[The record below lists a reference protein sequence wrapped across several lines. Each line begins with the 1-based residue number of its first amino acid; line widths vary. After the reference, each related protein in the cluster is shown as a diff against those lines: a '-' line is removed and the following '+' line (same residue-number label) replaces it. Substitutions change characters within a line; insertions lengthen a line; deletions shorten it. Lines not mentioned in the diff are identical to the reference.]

1 MSTISAPSGFESQIV
16 KALEA
21 MIRPYVDRTFTD
33 NFSNFIAEKRPK
45 TKKETARSVMLY
57 AHMDEIGVMV
67 KHIDDKGFLYF
78 EPVGG
83 WDPRVLPS
91 QRVRV
96 SSPRGSIIGVVGC
109 KPPHIQTREEM
120 EKAYKVE
127 DLFIDIGAR
136 SREEAEKWG
145 VQIGSTATLER
156 SLEPLGKSTMVSG
169 KALDDRIGCAI
180 VVDVARRMAE
190 KELDYTLYFGGTV
203 QEEVGLRGARVAAFG
218 ITPSLAIVVDSSI
231 AGDVPGVDEKRVP
244 LKVGKGPGITV
255 MDSGFILSEG
265 VKELL
270 VSAADDDYIPYQF
283 EVLRGG
289 TTDAASIRT
298 TKTGVPVGVISI
310 PVRYGHSSAEVVDLQ
325 DIVNAMRLVTSVLN
339 RLDEKR
345 LEEIH

>member
-1 MSTISAPSGFESQIV
+1 
-16 KALEA
+16 
-21 MIRPYVDRTFTD
+21 MIAPYVDRAFTD
-33 NFSNFIAEKRPK
+33 SFSNFIAEKRPK
-45 TKKETARSVMLY
+45 TKEAKRSVMLY
-57 AHMDEIGVMV
+57 AHMDEIGLMV
-67 KHIDDKGFLYF
+67 RHIDDKGFLYF
-78 EPVGG
+78 ESMGG

-96 SSPRGSIIGVVGC
+96 STSKGSMIGVVGC

-127 DLFIDIGAR
+127 DLFIDVGAR

-145 VQIGSTATLER
+145 VQIGSTVTLER
-156 SLEPLGKSTMVSG
+156 SLERLGKSTLVSG

-180 VVDVARRMAE
+180 MADVARRMAE

-203 QEEVGLRGARVAAFG
+203 QEEVGLRGAKVAAFG
-218 ITPSLAIVVDSSI
+218 ITPSLALVVDDSV
-231 AGDVPGVDEKRVP
+231 AGDVPGVEEKRAP
-244 LKVGKGPGITV
+244 LKVGRGPGITI
-255 MDSGFILSEG
+255 MDPGFIVSEK

-270 VSAADDDYIPYQF
+270 VSAAEEDYIPYQF

-298 TKTGVPVGVISI
+298 TKTGVPVGVLSV
-310 PVRYGHSSAEVVDLQ
+310 PVRYGHSSVEVVDLQ
-325 DIVNAMRLVTSVLN
+325 DMVNTMRLVVGVLG

-345 LEEIH
+345 LGEIR